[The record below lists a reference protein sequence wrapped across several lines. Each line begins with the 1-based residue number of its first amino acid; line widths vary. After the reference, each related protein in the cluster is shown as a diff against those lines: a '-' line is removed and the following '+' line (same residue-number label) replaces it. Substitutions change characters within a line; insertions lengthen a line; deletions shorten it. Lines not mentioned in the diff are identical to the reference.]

1 MVDKG
6 KEKKLTLKEQLQKD
20 ILGYNQQIVNLAAQT
35 NQVIGQIKEARGILE
50 FIKKEEDG

>member
-1 MVDKG
+1 LVDKG